1 MNRRYFGLFIL
12 WLLTSA
18 GFSQNNIID
27 EVAWIVG
34 DEAILKSDVEDYRQK
49 LRYEGTV
56 LEGDPYCVIPEQIAF
71 GSSKNR

>member
-34 DEAILKSDVEDYRQK
+34 DEAILFFLYFIRNAVWNTEFIESPVSGIEAIVFNKS
-49 LRYEGTV
+49 
-56 LEGDPYCVIPEQIAF
+56 CA
-71 GSSKNR
+71 